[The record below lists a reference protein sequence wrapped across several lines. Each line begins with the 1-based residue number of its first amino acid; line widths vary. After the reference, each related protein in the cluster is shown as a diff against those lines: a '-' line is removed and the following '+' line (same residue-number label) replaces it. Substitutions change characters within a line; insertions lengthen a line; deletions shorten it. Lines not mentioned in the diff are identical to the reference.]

1 MGEPKKLSG
10 KEKALVFLSSLGDD
24 VSAKVLRCLP
34 DKISS
39 KITDELNKFSKPA
52 PDLVAYVFREL
63 SKFALSF
70 VSKPKLTG
78 VVESEA
84 TTEHLDSL
92 SQLGRKTPQEL
103 LALLQNEQPQTI
115 AFVLNYLSKTM
126 QEKFYNLLS
135 PGKRNEIK
143 KLNIEKV
150 AVADKVFEKL
160 NEKLLVLDA
169 QAR

>member
-1 MGEPKKLSG
+1 MGDPKKLTG

-24 VSAKVLRCLP
+24 VSAKVLNCLP

-39 KITDELNKFSKPA
+39 RISDELNKFSKPS
-52 PDLVAYVFREL
+52 PDIVAYVFREL
-63 SKFALSF
+63 SRFALSF
-70 VSKPKLTG
+70 VSKPKLSG

-103 LALLQNEQPQTI
+103 LALLQSEQPQTI
-115 AFVLNYLSKTM
+115 AFVLSYLSKNM

-135 PGKRNEIK
+135 PGKRTDVK
-143 KLNIEKV
+143 KLNVEKIPV
-150 AVADKVFEKL
+150 AALVFEKL

-169 QAR
+169 QV

>member
-1 MGEPKKLSG
+1 MGEQKKLSG

-39 KITDELNKFSKPA
+39 KISDELNKFSKPA
-52 PDLVAYVFREL
+52 PDIVAYVFREL
-63 SKFALSF
+63 SRFALSF

-78 VVESEA
+78 EVVESEA
-84 TTEHLDSL
+84 VTEHLDSL

-103 LALLQNEQPQTI
+103 LSILQNEKPQTI
-115 AFVLNYLSKTM
+115 AFILSYLSKTM

-135 PGKRNEIK
+135 PGKRTEIK
-143 KLNIEKV
+143 KITVEKV
-150 AVADKVFEKL
+150 AISDKVFEKI
-160 NEKLLVLDA
+160 NEKLLVLEA
-169 QAR
+169 QH